1 MAYYNIDPFGNER
14 ADYHA
19 AQVAWATFE
28 VRRDRKKKKEA
39 FKVKDFMPNFG
50 NEKPRQT
57 AEQQIAFA
65 RMITIGMGGTVKDG
79 HR

>member
-14 ADYHA
+14 LDYQGA
-19 AQVAWATFE
+19 KVAWAVFETRRNQKKRKKPFE
-28 VRRDRKKKKEA
+28 VKE
-39 FKVKDFMPNFG
+39 FMPEFG